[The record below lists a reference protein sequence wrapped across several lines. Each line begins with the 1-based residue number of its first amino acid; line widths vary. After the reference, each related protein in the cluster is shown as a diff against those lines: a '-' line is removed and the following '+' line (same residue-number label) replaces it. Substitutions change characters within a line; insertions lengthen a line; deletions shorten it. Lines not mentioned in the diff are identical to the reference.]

1 MIRVK
6 IQKHFEN
13 ERRKCKGNV
22 SGYRKGRPK
31 NSLDGLRGPRG
42 EMWQNEDTDKDLDM
56 VSYKANCALLL
67 EQVKANAGCTILRPL
82 WKLTFQGRRYE
93 IIQGMVAD
101 PYQILS
107 TRCPILNQQLYL
119 HAEFDMIVGE
129 GASRT
134 MNENWRKFVPSI
146 LSIARKLPNKPVQSL
161 LSSYGECEQFDLQSC
176 LDVELLPVL
185 IKSNRRGKCS
195 RYLSRKQRR

>member
-1 MIRVK
+1 
-6 IQKHFEN
+6 
-13 ERRKCKGNV
+13 
-22 SGYRKGRPK
+22 
-31 NSLDGLRGPRG
+31 
-42 EMWQNEDTDKDLDM
+42 M

-107 TRCPILNQQLYL
+107 TRCPILNQQLHVRYSTFPFNISSHIYFLQL

-161 LSSYGECEQFDLQSC
+161 LSSYGECEQFGMHSEMNYNLYCSAVRNPFPYRFAI
-176 LDVELLPVL
+176 LFG
-185 IKSNRRGKCS
+185 RGTFASAYQK
-195 RYLSRKQRR
+195 